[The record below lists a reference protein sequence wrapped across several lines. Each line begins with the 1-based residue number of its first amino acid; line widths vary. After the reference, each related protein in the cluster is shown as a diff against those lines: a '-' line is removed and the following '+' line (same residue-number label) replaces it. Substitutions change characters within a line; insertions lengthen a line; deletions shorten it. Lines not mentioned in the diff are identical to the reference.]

1 MLSLSAL
8 TTVDEQDLGHF
19 EFTNRAFFESH
30 INARAASFYEPGGI
44 AKAIAAAQAE
54 AAEGSAYQFLARN
67 GSGHLVARV
76 NLTRVRGDHFH
87 SAELGY
93 RVAQDHGGKG
103 YATEAVRLALDY
115 AFVRLRLHRVE
126 AAVRVGNEASA
137 KVLLRN
143 GFVQFGHSSRS
154 FWLAGHWHDVLHF
167 ERHGA

>member
-8 TTVDEQDLGHF
+8 TTVDEQDLGQF

-54 AAEGSAYQFLARN
+54 ATEGSAYQFLARN

-87 SAELGY
+87 CAELGY

>member
-1 MLSLSAL
+1 
-8 TTVDEQDLGHF
+8 
-19 EFTNRAFFESH
+19 
-30 INARAASFYEPGGI
+30 
-44 AKAIAAAQAE
+44 
-54 AAEGSAYQFLARN
+54 
-67 GSGHLVARV
+67 HLVARV
-76 NLTRVRGDHFH
+76 NLTRVRGHHFH

-143 GFVQFGHSSRS
+143 GFVQIGHSSQS
-154 FWLAGHWHDVLHF
+154 FWLEWPVARRASL
-167 ERHGA
+167 RTARCLTTRSSRLRIGAQTTWQVQLSMCFTPRCGAA